1 MKMDFNQFERIRK
14 WIYRNARP
22 VDFARWQFHFENGTT
37 ENVLNALSAYQNE
50 DGGFAHAYEPDFWN
64 PNSTGLQTWFAV
76 ELLWEI
82 KVHDSKHPLVQ
93 GILRYLK
100 DASSFME
107 GKWVSELESTN
118 DYPHAAWWH
127 WREQEFSPPTTVA
140 AFAVRHAKKGSPLY
154 EKAIIYVK
162 NAAANFMES
171 TNCFEY
177 DLMEHIRIYQCVVE
191 TNLDCLDK
199 NSFSDKLSDLMTKGL
214 SNPNIDWL
222 DPAVLDGIKAYVD
235 NFHGVMQDCHRKTIV
250 ENLFNMMNSD
260 GIWGFGYY
268 GWPTN
273 YKGRE
278 FKKYPLE
285 EALSTN
291 WWMAYKTI
299 MNTLIIKQLDF
310 LQNYS
315 EFNIKL

>member
-1 MKMDFNQFERIRK
+1 MEMNDVQYQKIRK

-22 VDFARWQFHFENGTT
+22 VDLARWQFHFENGSI
-37 ENVLNALSAYQNE
+37 ENVLDALSAYQNK
-50 DGGFAHAYEPDFWN
+50 DGGFAHGYEPDFWN
-64 PNSTGLQTWFAV
+64 PNSTGLQTWFAI

-82 KVHDSKHPLVQ
+82 KVNDSQHPLVQ
-93 GILRYLK
+93 GILRYLE
-100 DASSFME
+100 SVSGFME
-107 GKWVSELESTN
+107 GKWVSEIESTN

-127 WREQEFSPPTTVA
+127 WRETEYTPPATVA
-140 AFAVRHAKKGSPLY
+140 AFAVRHAQKGSPLY

-162 NAAANFMES
+162 NAAAYFMES

-177 DLMEHIRIYQCVVE
+177 DLMEHIRLYQCCIE
-191 TNLDCLDK
+191 TGDNLFDTEAYADK
-199 NSFSDKLSDLMTKGL
+199 INLIMVQNFSEPK
-214 SNPNIDWL
+214 IDWL
-222 DPAVLDGIKAYVD
+222 DPAVLDGIKAYAN
-235 NFHGVMQDCHRKTIV
+235 NFPAVLQDCHKKIIV
-250 ENLFNMMNSD
+250 ENLLNIMNSD
-260 GIWGFGYY
+260 GIWGFNYY

-299 MNTLIIKQLDF
+299 MNTLIIKQLT
-310 LQNYS
+310 N
-315 EFNIKL
+315 K

>member
-1 MKMDFNQFERIRK
+1 MKMNSSQFDKIRK
-14 WIYRNARP
+14 WVYRNARP
-22 VDFARWQFHFENGTT
+22 VDLARWQYHFENGST

-64 PNSTGLQTWFAV
+64 PNSTGLQTWFAI

-82 KVHDSKHPLVQ
+82 KVHDSQHPLVQ
-93 GILRYLK
+93 GILRYLEN
-100 DASSFME
+100 ASGFME

-127 WREQEFSPPTTVA
+127 WREQEFTPPATVA

-154 EKAIIYVK
+154 EKAVSYFK
-162 NAAANFMES
+162 TAAADFMQKTGS
-171 TNCFEY
+171 GEY
-177 DLMEHIRIYQCVVE
+177 DLMEYIRLYQCCIE
-191 TNLDCLDK
+191 TKDNIFDTEAYADK
-199 NSFSDKLSDLMTKGL
+199 INFIMAQNLSDPK
-214 SNPNIDWL
+214 IDWL
-222 DPAVLDGIKAYVD
+222 DPAVLDCIKAYVN
-235 NFHGVMQDCHRKTIV
+235 NFPAVLQDCHKKAIV
-250 ENLFNMMNSD
+250 ENLLNIMNSN
-260 GIWGFGYY
+260 GIWGFNYY

-278 FKKYPLE
+278 FQKYLLE

-299 MNTLIIKQLDF
+299 MNTLILKQLDSSDF
-310 LQNYS
+310 
-315 EFNIKL
+315 